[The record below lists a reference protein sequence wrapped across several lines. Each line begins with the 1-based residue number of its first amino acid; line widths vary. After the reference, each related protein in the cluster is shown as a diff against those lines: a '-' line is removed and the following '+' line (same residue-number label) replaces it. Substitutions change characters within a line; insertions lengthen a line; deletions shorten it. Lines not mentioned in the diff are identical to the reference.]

1 MRKYLLHVIPVCDD
15 AVFDGV
21 LQSKYA
27 SHRLRHFTHERLAGG
42 ARQCLVVLGST
53 DVRRK
58 LDGRDPLRRKPTL
71 TVATS
76 VVEND
81 GRLQPQRLK

>member
-1 MRKYLLHVIPVCDD
+1 M
-15 AVFDGV
+15 FDGV

-27 SHRLRHFTHERLAGG
+27 SHRLRHFTHERLTRG

-58 LDGRDPLRRKPTL
+58 LDGRNPLRRKPTL
-71 TVATS
+71 AVAAA

-81 GRLQPQRLK
+81 GRLQPQRLNELNKFLLME